1 VSAEELEQTVLY
13 DLREPISSRVFRQQ
27 IEELTKAGITPYVVL
42 TAETK
47 YSPTVLFEI
56 QNFIET
62 GQIELGLAST
72 WMSTEEMLSQKPKI
86 STFTFRK
93 LIDFDQETVIPANQ
107 SANPFVFIT
116 DEPGEMT
123 SVFSLLDPE
132 QQQTV
137 IIQPESFSISTID
150 MFVGEQNVKRTEN
163 QTTFRYFQPVG
174 PYHILEQFGLGIII
188 FFSVLILIFTI
199 TIIISR
205 VITARKFEG
214 RR

>member
-1 VSAEELEQTVLY
+1 
-13 DLREPISSRVFRQQ
+13 
-27 IEELTKAGITPYVVL
+27 
-42 TAETK
+42 
-47 YSPTVLFEI
+47 
-56 QNFIET
+56 ET